1 MLDNAL
7 LMYKKRILESR
18 RDQINAQLKTE
29 ADQEM
34 QLAMIQQKMKIEKK
48 LVIINGILG
57 SVITK

>member
-1 MLDNAL
+1 
-7 LMYKKRILESR
+7 MYKKRILESR